1 MNFPNIEFL
10 GNTHISVTIK
20 TCHIELRE
28 RVEHLFLR
36 YLIANIIICHITGSG
51 IYRANKFASYLS
63 ALLCIGACNRDD
75 IHVFSAS
82 DRLTFSNAFLD
93 RLRDTLCNKYLIL
106 LVLYSSTSSNH
117 PFGSLLFKLY

>member
-36 YLIANIIICHITGSG
+36 YLIANIIICRTIRSG
-51 IYRANKFASYLS
+51 IYHANKFASYLYVS
-63 ALLCIGACNRDD
+63 LGIGAYTLFD
-75 IHVFSAS
+75 IHVSSLF
-82 DRLTFSNAFLD
+82 DRLTFLNASLD
-93 RLRDTLCNKYLIL
+93 RLRDILCSRYSFL
-106 LVLYSSTSSNH
+106 LA
-117 PFGSLLFKLY
+117 

>member
-51 IYRANKFASYLS
+51 IYRANKFA
-63 ALLCIGACNRDD
+63 
-75 IHVFSAS
+75 
-82 DRLTFSNAFLD
+82 
-93 RLRDTLCNKYLIL
+93 
-106 LVLYSSTSSNH
+106 
-117 PFGSLLFKLY
+117 